1 MKRRAQQLCILV
13 VFSGLL
19 LGFAGCRREKPEVL
33 VMTDTPTVVAA
44 VSTPTAEPTLVTSGV
59 QPTVVSV
66 AEVATPTPTWVA
78 GLPTLTP
85 VPTVTPTGAIPTAT
99 PTSTAAPGGYF
110 VYTVQWGDW
119 LYAIARRFGTTV
131 EAILALNPLPN
142 PNYLSVGQQLRIP
155 GSSQPTPGGYTE
167 YVVQPGDT
175 LYSIAMR
182 YGVTVDAIVR
192 LNGIINPW
200 FIRAGQTLLIPQA
213 GAPSATGP
221 GGGGAVWY
229 TVQAGDTL
237 YSIAARY
244 GTTPMAIMS
253 ANNLPN
259 DLIVPGQVLLI
270 PQ

>member
-1 MKRRAQQLCILV
+1 MKRRALHLCILV
-13 VFSGLL
+13 IFSGLL
-19 LGFAGCRREKPEVL
+19 LGLAGCHREKPEVL
-33 VMTDTPTVVAA
+33 VMTSTPTLIAA
-44 VSTPTAEPTLVTSGV
+44 VVSTPEAEPTLVTSGV

-66 AEVATPTPTWVA
+66 AEAATPTPTWVP

-85 VPTVTPTGAIPTAT
+85 VPTVTPTSAVPTIT
-99 PTSTAAPGGYF
+99 PTSAAVPSGYF

-142 PNYLSVGQQLRIP
+142 PNYLSVGQQLKIP

-175 LYSIAMR
+175 LYSIARR
-182 YGVTVDAIVR
+182 YGVTVDAIAR
-192 LNGIINPW
+192 LNGILNPW
-200 FIRAGQTLLIPQA
+200 FVRAGQTLLIPQA
-213 GAPSATGP
+213 GTSGTPRP
-221 GGGGAVWY
+221 GGGSGTWY

-244 GTTPMAIMS
+244 GTTPLAIMN

-270 PQ
+270 P